1 MIRVAI
7 DGPAGVGKSST
18 SKALAKYYG
27 FAYLDTGAMYRA
39 CAWWCM
45 HKGIDLDAET
55 IDEQLVTETVGEFFT
70 DGHFDISVDPDD
82 PKVYADDEDISEA
95 IRSSEVSSHVSKV
108 SNIIPVR
115 HVLIAAQRAYIARE
129 ASVDSFSE
137 GAGIVAEG
145 RDITTVVAPD
155 AEVRILLTARE
166 EVRQARRSG
175 QAVSGV
181 GAENVA
187 ARDKAD
193 SKVTNFTS
201 AAEGVLT
208 VDNSDLNFG
217 ETLDVLVRIVDD
229 AIEEQEYRQYVSN
242 LEGYELD
249 EGDEELIDGTAFSG
263 GESKN
268 GPKPVG
274 VLAVVGRPN
283 VGKSTL
289 INALIGTQI
298 AIASSRP
305 ETTRKAIRGILTT
318 DNAQIVLVDTPG
330 IHRPRTL
337 LGQRLNDV
345 VDESL
350 SDVDAIAFLLPADQE
365 IGPGD
370 KRILSRLRS
379 DFAVKRDDGT
389 FKWKVPLI
397 AIVTKIDELDRS
409 ALIDKL
415 IEINEFAD
423 FTDIVPVSA
432 LEHDNLAEVRNV
444 LVENM
449 PEGPQMYP
457 AEQITEERP
466 EDTIAELI
474 RGAFLEELDDELPH
488 SLAVVVDSIEYPEDN
503 DSGESYAGKAQVI
516 VSIYVE
522 RDSQKPIIIGHNAEH
537 LVRVKKKLRTAVNR
551 IVGQKAKL
559 DLHVKVAKGWQSDP
573 KQLEKLGF

>member
-1 MIRVAI
+1 MTDADVTE
-7 DGPAGVGKSST
+7 PASQHS
-18 SKALAKYYG
+18 
-27 FAYLDTGAMYRA
+27 
-39 CAWWCM
+39 
-45 HKGIDLDAET
+45 DAE
-55 IDEQLVTETVGEFFT
+55 
-70 DGHFDISVDPDD
+70 
-82 PKVYADDEDISEA
+82 A
-95 IRSSEVSSHVSKV
+95 
-108 SNIIPVR
+108 PVP
-115 HVLIAAQRAYIARE
+115 Y
-129 ASVDSFSE
+129 
-137 GAGIVAEG
+137 
-145 RDITTVVAPD
+145 
-155 AEVRILLTARE
+155 
-166 EVRQARRSG
+166 RSG
-175 QAVSGV
+175 FV
-181 GAENVA
+181 
-187 ARDKAD
+187 
-193 SKVTNFTS
+193 
-201 AAEGVLT
+201 
-208 VDNSDLNFG
+208 
-217 ETLDVLVRIVDD
+217 
-229 AIEEQEYRQYVSN
+229 
-242 LEGYELD
+242 
-249 EGDEELIDGTAFSG
+249 
-263 GESKN
+263 
-268 GPKPVG
+268 
-274 VLAVVGRPN
+274 AVVGRPN

-337 LGQRLNDV
+337 RGQRLNDV